1 MTKQKYIFMD
11 RLLPIH
17 FKEVIPII
25 YVTTTFF
32 ENYISLI
39 NTKNENNLHNLLDSN
54 VVYEKIHSIKKSKD
68 TNNIIKV
75 IYNFNDIIYEY
86 FLSFHKFVD
95 KDKLKQYVINTF
107 LENKYIIKIN
117 EDTIV
122 KINKSYCMSIIY
134 LYKYKKQTNGEKELV
149 PIKTNIFYKLKPRKI
164 LGLCNVYC
172 KDMEY
177 DIYVNYYL
185 RYKTKKSKYDKL
197 LKALF
202 KKYKSKNY
210 LNFISNDIKM
220 IIVRFI

>member
-1 MTKQKYIFMD
+1 
-11 RLLPIH
+11 
-17 FKEVIPII
+17 
-25 YVTTTFF
+25 
-32 ENYISLI
+32 
-39 NTKNENNLHNLLDSN
+39 
-54 VVYEKIHSIKKSKD
+54 
-68 TNNIIKV
+68 
-75 IYNFNDIIYEY
+75 
-86 FLSFHKFVD
+86 
-95 KDKLKQYVINTF
+95 
-107 LENKYIIKIN
+107 
-117 EDTIV
+117 
-122 KINKSYCMSIIY
+122 MSIIY